1 MASAGV
7 GLFLSSLRRAFSGG
21 IFIELRSL
29 FAILRGCAQHQS
41 FRSLS
46 DLPGRADSKVALHL
60 FDRRGRPSSKGGQ
73 PRLKAVV
80 SVWAKRSP
88 GRGERFLKR
97 DSLSPLTGQ

>member
-29 FAILRGCAQHQS
+29 FAILRGCAPHQS

-60 FDRRGRPSSKGGQ
+60 FDRRGRGGQ
-73 PRLKAVV
+73 TQSGSV
-80 SVWAKRSP
+80 SPP
-88 GRGERFLKR
+88 GSFQEPPGCSDERF
-97 DSLSPLTGQ
+97 DSQIE

>member
-60 FDRRGRPSSKGGQ
+60 FDRRGRPSSKEGQ
-73 PRLKAVV
+73 TDLV
-80 SVWAKRSP
+80 STRM
-88 GRGERFLKR
+88 
-97 DSLSPLTGQ
+97 T